1 MILIT
6 APSRSVLPRTAVSL
20 SDGCRRCY
28 STSQKSSG
36 LHSFGFV
43 SKGLKHRI
51 FKASLITNPDDFAV
65 GKYVG
70 EYGFMNV
77 TSYSSLQPGGPSDT
91 RNIEVPNVGYS
102 SEDIERLRIQDIG
115 EGKVKIRLYEGR
127 VVKGPLQG
135 VRVIFKHPVL
145 PHFLK
150 RLMKV
155 YPGRRAGGIEADMM
169 AANEL
174 NCHASLQED
183 SKIVSENIQILLGGF
198 ETRTGEQWL
207 AFRNDG
213 IYSAADYAK
222 VRSEGISKDIA
233 NTKQTIWPSL
243 DGEGKFKRRRFFV
256 IKLLNGAIN
265 GLAFMH
271 DHDRLHQSI
280 GPASVVLNTI
290 SEGEATY
297 LVPRLRDLA
306 FSVDIRYTSLEAGTG
321 PLSEGLWRRAIG
333 AGAYSPLEKRAFGIA
348 DDIYEAG
355 LLFAYL
361 AFVPFCE
368 MGVMDGLSLRR
379 LFETTFQLD
388 LAAARE

>member
-1 MILIT
+1 MILVT
-6 APSRSVLPRTAVSL
+6 APSGSVLFRTTL
-20 SDGCRRCY
+20 NTHRRCHRC
-28 STSQKSSG
+28 SSRRKSFG
-36 LHSFGFV
+36 LRIFGFV
-43 SKGLKHRI
+43 SKSLMHRMSEI
-51 FKASLITNPDDFAV
+51 HALKASLITNPDDFAV

-77 TSYSSLQPGGPSDT
+77 TSYSSFQPGGPSDA
-91 RNIEVPNVGYS
+91 RNIEVPGVGYS
-102 SEDIERLRIQDIG
+102 SEDIERLRIQDVG

-127 VVKGPLQG
+127 VVQGPLKG
-135 VRVIFKHPVL
+135 VRVIF
-145 PHFLK
+145 
-150 RLMKV
+150 KV

-174 NCHASLQED
+174 KCHSFLQED
-183 SKIVSENIQILLGGF
+183 SKFICENIQILLGGF

-222 VRSEGISKDIA
+222 VTSEAISKDVA
-233 NTKQTIWPSL
+233 NTKETIWSSFN
-243 DGEGKFKRRRFFV
+243 GEGKFKRRRFFV
-256 IKLLNGAIN
+256 TKLLYGAIN

-306 FSVDIRYTSLEAGTG
+306 FSVNIRFVY
-321 PLSEGLWRRAIG
+321 
-333 AGAYSPLEKRAFGIA
+333 
-348 DDIYEAG
+348 
-355 LLFAYL
+355 LLHSIL
-361 AFVPFCE
+361 
-368 MGVMDGLSLRR
+368 
-379 LFETTFQLD
+379 
-388 LAAARE
+388 

>member
-6 APSRSVLPRTAVSL
+6 APSRSLRPRTAVSL

-28 STSQKSSG
+28 FSSKKSSG

-51 FKASLITNPDDFAV
+51 FKASLISNPDDFAV

-77 TSYSSLQPGGPSDT
+77 TSYSSFQPGGPSDT
-91 RNIEVPNVGYS
+91 SNIEVPNVGYS

-127 VVKGPLQG
+127 VVKGPFQG
-135 VRVIFKHPVL
+135 VRVIFKVHVYAYNLIL

-222 VRSEGISKDIA
+222 VTSEGISKDIA
-233 NTKQTIWPSL
+233 NTKQTIWPAFN
-243 DGEGKFKRRRFFV
+243 GEGKFKRRRFFV

-306 FSVDIRYTSLEAGTG
+306 FSVDIRYASLEAGTG
-321 PLSEGLWRRAIG
+321 PLSEGLWRRAFG

-348 DDIYEAG
+348 DD
-355 LLFAYL
+355 
-361 AFVPFCE
+361 
-368 MGVMDGLSLRR
+368 M
-379 LFETTFQLD
+379 
-388 LAAARE
+388 